1 MVGSVT
7 GTLTA
12 IALGGALG
20 SVARH
25 GMTVYFDHLLGRDFP
40 YGIFIAN
47 ILGSAA
53 MGVLFVL
60 ILERGLLSD
69 VWRSLLMVGFL
80 GAFTTFSTFSLQ
92 TIGLL
97 QEGRLFAATIYT
109 IGSVLPT
116 WRCSP
121 LECFPVNG
129 HCDHLVRWRPFK
141 TPRSR
146 HHAGSKTYST

>member
-1 MVGSVT
+1 VVSSVM

-25 GMTVYFDHLLGRDFP
+25 GMTVYFDDLLAGDFP

-47 ILGSAA
+47 IVGSAA
-53 MGVLFVL
+53 IGVLFVL
-60 ILERGLLSD
+60 ILERGLLSE

-97 QEGRLFAATIYT
+97 QEGRLYAATIYT
-109 IGSVLPT
+109 IGSVLLSIT
-116 WRCSP
+116 AAY
-121 LECFPVNG
+121 LAIV
-129 HCDHLVRWRPFK
+129 
-141 TPRSR
+141 
-146 HHAGSKTYST
+146 STRMLSS

>member
-1 MVGSVT
+1 VVGSVM

-12 IALGGALG
+12 IALGGAIG

-25 GMTVYFDHLLGRDFP
+25 GMTVYFDDLLGGDFP

-47 ILGSAA
+47 IVGSAA
-53 MGVLFVL
+53 IGVLFVL
-60 ILERGLLSD
+60 ILERGLLSE

-97 QEGRLFAATIYT
+97 QEGRLYAATIYT
-109 IGSVLPT
+109 IGSVLLSIT
-116 WRCSP
+116 AAY
-121 LECFPVNG
+121 LAIV
-129 HCDHLVRWRPFK
+129 
-141 TPRSR
+141 
-146 HHAGSKTYST
+146 STRMLSS

>member
-1 MVGSVT
+1 MVGSVM

-25 GMTVYFDHLLGRDFP
+25 GMTVYFDDLLGRDFP

-47 ILGSAA
+47 IVGSAA
-53 MGVLFVL
+53 IGVLFVL
-60 ILERGLLSD
+60 ILERGLLSE

-97 QEGRLFAATIYT
+97 QEGRLCAATIYT
-109 IGSVLPT
+109 IGSVLLSIT
-116 WRCSP
+116 AAY
-121 LECFPVNG
+121 LAIV
-129 HCDHLVRWRPFK
+129 
-141 TPRSR
+141 
-146 HHAGSKTYST
+146 STRTLSS

>member
-1 MVGSVT
+1 M

-25 GMTVYFDHLLGRDFP
+25 GMTVYFDDLLSGDFP

-47 ILGSAA
+47 IVGSAA
-53 MGVLFVL
+53 IGVLFVL
-60 ILERGLLSD
+60 ILEQGLLLE

-80 GAFTTFSTFSLQ
+80 GAITTFSTFSLQ

-97 QEGRLFAATIYT
+97 QEGRLYAATIYT
-109 IGSVLPT
+109 IGSVLLSIT
-116 WRCSP
+116 AAY
-121 LECFPVNG
+121 
-129 HCDHLVRWRPFK
+129 LVIV
-141 TPRSR
+141 
-146 HHAGSKTYST
+146 STRMLSS

>member
-1 MVGSVT
+1 VVGSVL

-20 SVARH
+20 SVARY
-25 GMTVYFDHLLGRDFP
+25 GITVYFDHLFGRDFP

-53 MGVLFVL
+53 IGVLFVL
-60 ILERGLLSD
+60 IVERGLLSE
-69 VWRSLLMVGFL
+69 VWRSLMMVGFL

-97 QEGRLFAATIYT
+97 QEGRLFAAAIYS
-109 IGSVLPT
+109 IGSVLLSIT
-116 WRCSP
+116 AAY
-121 LECFPVNG
+121 LGMV
-129 HCDHLVRWRPFK
+129 
-141 TPRSR
+141 
-146 HHAGSKTYST
+146 STRALSG

>member
-1 MVGSVT
+1 MVGSGLVT
-7 GTLTA
+7 LAA

-20 SVARH
+20 SVGRH
-25 GMTVYFDHLLGRDFP
+25 GMTVYFDHLLGPAFP

-60 ILERGLLSD
+60 IFERGLLSEA
-69 VWRSLLMVGFL
+69 WRPLLMVGFL

-97 QEGRLFAATIYT
+97 QEGRLLTAAIYT
-109 IGSVLPT
+109 IGSVLLSIAAAYLAMIAT
-116 WRCSP
+116 RTLS
-121 LECFPVNG
+121 G
-129 HCDHLVRWRPFK
+129 
-141 TPRSR
+141 
-146 HHAGSKTYST
+146 

>member
-1 MVGSVT
+1 MGGSVL

-25 GMTVYFDHLLGRDFP
+25 GITVYFDHLLGHEFP

-53 MGVLFVL
+53 IGVLFVL
-60 ILERGLLSD
+60 ILERGLLPEI
-69 VWRSLLMVGFL
+69 WRSLLMVGFL

-97 QEGRLFAATIYT
+97 QEGRLLSAATYT
-109 IGSVLPT
+109 IGSVMLSIIAAYLAMVT
-116 WRCSP
+116 TRTLS
-121 LECFPVNG
+121 
-129 HCDHLVRWRPFK
+129 
-141 TPRSR
+141 S
-146 HHAGSKTYST
+146 

>member
-1 MVGSVT
+1 MGSVT
-7 GTLTA
+7 GTLAA

-25 GMTVYFDHLLGRDFP
+25 GITVYFDHLLGSEFP

-53 MGVLFVL
+53 IGMLFVL
-60 ILERGLLSD
+60 ILERGLLSE

-92 TIGLL
+92 AIGLL
-97 QEGRLFAATIYT
+97 QEGRLLSAASYT
-109 IGSVLPT
+109 IGSVLLSIIAAYVAMVT
-116 WRCSP
+116 TRALS
-121 LECFPVNG
+121 G
-129 HCDHLVRWRPFK
+129 
-141 TPRSR
+141 
-146 HHAGSKTYST
+146 

>member
-1 MVGSVT
+1 MVGSAM

-25 GMTVYFDHLLGRDFP
+25 GMTVYFDDLLGRDFP

-47 ILGSAA
+47 IVGSAA
-53 MGVLFVL
+53 IGVLFVL
-60 ILERGLLSD
+60 ILERGLLSE

-109 IGSVLPT
+109 IGSVLLSIT
-116 WRCSP
+116 AAY
-121 LECFPVNG
+121 LAMV
-129 HCDHLVRWRPFK
+129 
-141 TPRSR
+141 
-146 HHAGSKTYST
+146 STRTLSG

>member
-1 MVGSVT
+1 MVGSAM

-25 GMTVYFDHLLGRDFP
+25 GMTVYFDDLLGRDFP

-47 ILGSAA
+47 IVGSAA
-53 MGVLFVL
+53 IGVLFVL
-60 ILERGLLSD
+60 ILERGLLSE

-109 IGSVLPT
+109 IGSVLLSIT
-116 WRCSP
+116 AAY
-121 LECFPVNG
+121 LAIV
-129 HCDHLVRWRPFK
+129 
-141 TPRSR
+141 
-146 HHAGSKTYST
+146 STRTLSS

>member
-1 MVGSVT
+1 MVGSVL

-20 SVARH
+20 SVARY
-25 GMTVYFDHLLGRDFP
+25 GITVYFDHLLGRDFP

-53 MGVLFVL
+53 IGVLFVL
-60 ILERGLLSD
+60 IVERGLLSE
-69 VWRSLLMVGFL
+69 VWRSLMMVGFL

-97 QEGRLFAATIYT
+97 QEGRLFAAAIYS
-109 IGSVLPT
+109 IGSVLLSIT
-116 WRCSP
+116 AAY
-121 LECFPVNG
+121 LAMV
-129 HCDHLVRWRPFK
+129 
-141 TPRSR
+141 
-146 HHAGSKTYST
+146 STRALSG

>member
-1 MVGSVT
+1 M

-25 GMTVYFDHLLGRDFP
+25 GMTVYFDDLLGRDFP

-47 ILGSAA
+47 IVGSAA
-53 MGVLFVL
+53 IGVLFVL
-60 ILERGLLSD
+60 ILERGLLSE

-109 IGSVLPT
+109 IGSVLLSIT
-116 WRCSP
+116 AAY
-121 LECFPVNG
+121 LAIV
-129 HCDHLVRWRPFK
+129 
-141 TPRSR
+141 
-146 HHAGSKTYST
+146 STRTLSS

>member
-25 GMTVYFDHLLGRDFP
+25 GMTVYFDHVLGRDFP

-53 MGVLFVL
+53 LGVLFVL

-69 VWRSLLMVGFL
+69 VWRSLLIVGFL

-109 IGSVLPT
+109 IGSVLLSIT
-116 WRCSP
+116 AAY
-121 LECFPVNG
+121 LAM
-129 HCDHLVRWRPFK
+129 L
-141 TPRSR
+141 
-146 HHAGSKTYST
+146 STRTFSG

>member
-1 MVGSVT
+1 VVGSVM

-25 GMTVYFDHLLGRDFP
+25 GMTVYFDDLLSGDFP

-47 ILGSAA
+47 IVGSAA
-53 MGVLFVL
+53 IGVLFVL
-60 ILERGLLSD
+60 ILEQGLLLE

-80 GAFTTFSTFSLQ
+80 GAITTFSTFSLQ

-97 QEGRLFAATIYT
+97 QEGRLYAATIYT
-109 IGSVLPT
+109 IGSVLLSIT
-116 WRCSP
+116 AAY
-121 LECFPVNG
+121 
-129 HCDHLVRWRPFK
+129 LVIV
-141 TPRSR
+141 
-146 HHAGSKTYST
+146 STRMLSS

>member
-1 MVGSVT
+1 M

-25 GMTVYFDHLLGRDFP
+25 GMTVYFDDLLGRDFP

-47 ILGSAA
+47 IVGSAA
-53 MGVLFVL
+53 IGVLFVL
-60 ILERGLLSD
+60 ILERGLLSE

-109 IGSVLPT
+109 IGSVLLSVT
-116 WRCSP
+116 AAY
-121 LECFPVNG
+121 LAIV
-129 HCDHLVRWRPFK
+129 
-141 TPRSR
+141 
-146 HHAGSKTYST
+146 STRTLSS

>member
-1 MVGSVT
+1 VVGSVM

-25 GMTVYFDHLLGRDFP
+25 GMTVYFDDLLGRDFP

-47 ILGSAA
+47 IVGSAA
-53 MGVLFVL
+53 IGVLFVL
-60 ILERGLLSD
+60 ILERGLLSE

-109 IGSVLPT
+109 IGSVLLSIT
-116 WRCSP
+116 AAY
-121 LECFPVNG
+121 LAIV
-129 HCDHLVRWRPFK
+129 
-141 TPRSR
+141 
-146 HHAGSKTYST
+146 STRTLSS

>member
-1 MVGSVT
+1 MGSVT
-7 GTLTA
+7 GTLAA

-25 GMTVYFDHLLGRDFP
+25 GITIYFDHLLGREFP

-53 MGVLFVL
+53 IGMLFVL
-60 ILERGLLSD
+60 ILERGLLSE

-97 QEGRLFAATIYT
+97 QEGRLLSAASYT
-109 IGSVLPT
+109 IGSVLLSILAAYVAMVT
-116 WRCSP
+116 TRALS
-121 LECFPVNG
+121 G
-129 HCDHLVRWRPFK
+129 
-141 TPRSR
+141 
-146 HHAGSKTYST
+146 